1 MQAPTF
7 PSPSPTGRPHDLALA
22 GCRRAHRSDLRR
34 LSWANAAA
42 FYRRKPPLLRW
53 LLPFF
58 WLGKAPIFYGWLA
71 AGEVWCAGVSSS
83 VVLSEHRGDRSGRR
97 PGMFL
102 LLGGVLLLLL
112 IDVVAALTLPLAIAN
127 AIQAAFFVLLVLIV
141 VGLLVAALPMHRDR
155 LERTTLDELTD
166 AGTRTFLLHDLARSS
181 ADPAGTGTALLAAVI
196 RDTSFST
203 AAAVATAVT
212 TETADRY
219 SDAGMQRVATS
230 SRVVLCNNAVL
241 ALRDDVRATE
251 KPTS

>member
-1 MQAPTF
+1 MTDE
-7 PSPSPTGRPHDLALA
+7 RRLALA
-22 GCRRAHRSDLRR
+22 GYRRAHRSDFRR

-42 FYRRKPPLLRW
+42 FYRRKPLLLRW

-112 IDVVAALTLPLAIAN
+112 VDVVAALTLPLAIAN

-196 RDTSFST
+196 RDRNYVG
-203 AAAVATAVT
+203 AAVVATAVT
-212 TETADRY
+212 YGIADSY
-219 SDAGMQRVATS
+219 CAAGMNRVLDS
-230 SRVVLCNNAVL
+230 SRVVTAVVP
-241 ALRDDVRATE
+241 VR
-251 KPTS
+251 